1 MRGRDTREEHR
12 VASTLE
18 LLYDLTIVVSFSLA
32 GAAFAHATVSGH
44 FLNGL
49 VAFLIAMFA
58 IVWAWLTF
66 TWFSSAYDTDDWGMR
81 LSVLIQMIGVI
92 VLALGLG
99 DLFHGMNE
107 WEFHNTIVVAGYVIM
122 RISMVG
128 LWLRAANAD
137 PTRRTDCRRY
147 AAYTLVVQIL
157 WIITAMLHMKMSVAA
172 PVIAVMFAME
182 MLGPRLIEGRQTLTP
197 WHPHHI
203 AERYSLL
210 IIITLGE
217 VNLGTTMAVQSAVD
231 TAGWSWD
238 AGLIA
243 LAGVGIAFG
252 LWWTYFA
259 IPFGEV
265 LQHEPSRG
273 WIFGHGH
280 MPLYAA
286 TAATG
291 AGLHVAAYFVQGE
304 SDLSE
309 GLTILAIG
317 LPLAAWVLLFFFL
330 ASRILATSE
339 RFHLVLCMATL
350 VTVGVAVALGF
361 TNAPLGLSLIVLAL
375 APWISVIGYETLGHR
390 HLDEAMQRV
399 TSQPVRR

>member
-1 MRGRDTREEHR
+1 MHHAGVVSGLVSADSRLLLQDDHVRARAAQGQFPRDRQPDDAAADDGRKFTGHGSQNYAAVVSERPHGLVPMRGRDTREEHR

-157 WIITAMLHMKMSVAA
+157 WIITAMLHMKMSVA
-172 PVIAVMFAME
+172 
-182 MLGPRLIEGRQTLTP
+182 GPRDRGDVR
-197 WHPHHI
+197 H
-203 AERYSLL
+203 
-210 IIITLGE
+210 G
-217 VNLGTTMAVQSAVD
+217 
-231 TAGWSWD
+231 D
-238 AGLIA
+238 ARPA
-243 LAGVGIAFG
+243 
-252 LWWTYFA
+252 
-259 IPFGEV
+259 PD
-265 LQHEPSRG
+265 RG
-273 WIFGHGH
+273 
-280 MPLYAA
+280 PA
-286 TAATG
+286 
-291 AGLHVAAYFVQGE
+291 
-304 SDLSE
+304 D
-309 GLTILAIG
+309 
-317 LPLAAWVLLFFFL
+317 PD
-330 ASRILATSE
+330 
-339 RFHLVLCMATL
+339 
-350 VTVGVAVALGF
+350 AVASAPHRRAVFTADHHYLG
-361 TNAPLGLSLIVLAL
+361 
-375 APWISVIGYETLGHR
+375 
-390 HLDEAMQRV
+390 
-399 TSQPVRR
+399 